1 MTLDV
6 LVFAAHPDDAELAM
20 GGTIARFAND
30 GFKVGIVDLTR
41 GEMGTRGNADTRQKE
56 ALEAAQILKTS
67 IRENLLIPDGDIE
80 VSNGNIRKVV
90 MLMRKY
96 KPKIVFAPY
105 FSDRHPDHISASKL
119 IKRAMFVSGL
129 EKINTSESEIAQHAY
144 RPSKLFYYMQT
155 YTFEPSFIVDISNFF
170 ETKMKSVWAYSTQFH
185 NPESNEPETFISS
198 PEFIDYID
206 VRAKYYGFQI
216 GKKFGEPFYCEEK
229 IELNLNGMLIP

>member
-30 GFKVGIVDLTR
+30 GFNVGIVDLTR

-56 ALEAAQILKTS
+56 ALEAAKILKTS
-67 IRENLLIPDGDIE
+67 IRENLLLPDGDIE
-80 VSNGNIRKVV
+80 ISNGNIRKIV

-105 FSDRHPDHISASKL
+105 FSDRHPDHISTSKL

-129 EKINTSESEIAQHAY
+129 EKITTSESEIAQSAY
-144 RPSKLFYYMQT
+144 RPAKLFYYMQT
-155 YTFEPSFIVDISNFF
+155 YTFEPSFIVDISNYF

-198 PEFIDYID
+198 PEFIDYVD
-206 VRAKYYGFQI
+206 ARAKFYGFQI

-229 IELNLNGMLIP
+229 IEMHLKGMLIP

>member
-20 GGTIARFAND
+20 GGTIARFTND
-30 GFKVGIVDLTR
+30 GFNVGIIDLTR
-41 GEMGTRGNADTRQKE
+41 GEMGTRGTADTRKKE
-56 ALEAAQILKTS
+56 ALEASTILNTS
-67 IRENLLIPDGDIE
+67 IRDNLLIPDGNIE
-80 VSNGNIRKVV
+80 ISNDNIKKVV

-105 FSDRHPDHISASKL
+105 FRDRHPDHINTSKL
-119 IKRAMFVSGL
+119 IKRAMFVTGL
-129 EKINTSESEIAQHAY
+129 EKITTSESEFVQSAY
-144 RPSKLFYYMQT
+144 RPSQIYYYMQT

-170 ETKMKSVWAYSTQFH
+170 KTKMKAVWAFSTQFH

-198 PEFIDYID
+198 PEFIDY
-206 VRAKYYGFQI
+206 VEARAKFYGFQI

>member
-1 MTLDV
+1 MNLDV
-6 LVFAAHPDDAELAM
+6 IVFAAHPDDAELAM
-20 GGTIARFAND
+20 GGTIARFANS
-30 GFKVGIVDLTR
+30 GFSVGIVDLTQ
-41 GEMGTRGNADTRQKE
+41 GEMGTRGNAEIRQKE
-56 ALEAAQILKTS
+56 AIEAAKILKTS

-80 VSNGNIRKVV
+80 ISNGNIRKIV

-96 KPKIVFAPY
+96 KPKIVFAP
-105 FSDRHPDHISASKL
+105 FFNDRHPDHINTSKL

-129 EKINTSESEIAQHAY
+129 EKINTSEKEIDQRAY
-144 RPSKLFYYMQT
+144 RPAKLYYYMQT

-198 PEFIDYID
+198 PEFIDYVD
-206 VRAKYYGFQI
+206 ARAKFYGFQI

-229 IELNLNGMLIP
+229 IEQNLNGMFNL